1 MKGIFS
7 CCLSLFFLC
16 VHAQQTSVSLKQA
29 VLLVQQNQY
38 RLQAFKEQATAASQN
53 IALSKNTLLPE
64 LTAGYQAGYATY
76 NNITGMSYPGLMM
89 PITGPPSANNTI
101 DFVPGT
107 ALAALVKWNPL
118 SFGQRSAAI
127 EKATAQFQLANA
139 AYSQELFRQQYAV
152 LYTYM
157 NAVYLHQLLT
167 GLRANTN
174 RVETMLEQS
183 LELARQGLKPGIDT
197 VQFQALLAQA
207 NVSYLTAQKEYDA
220 QIIELTRLTGL
231 PQLPGA
237 VVLSD
242 TAMAAGYP
250 ALPDTAKGGANNPVL
265 QYYQS
270 RRQLGMASLKEVQ
283 TAWRPRLD
291 LWGNAYARG
300 SGVEANGLVNKT
312 DGWNLSRTNYGLGF
326 QLSFPILQFSAV
338 NIQKRQYQ
346 SLLKSDEAML
356 SQTELDLQKQL
367 QTATVGYEQNR
378 QIAGQT
384 AVLAKAASLAWE
396 GLLLSYQ
403 SGLID
408 YTRLVQA
415 QYDLL
420 NAGVSM
426 ANAYLQVWKSVLDIA
441 VAKGDL
447 TIVLQQLK

>member
-7 CCLSLFFLC
+7 CCLLVLFLWGRG
-16 VHAQQTSVSLKQA
+16 QQTTVSLKQA

-38 RLQAFKEQATAASQN
+38 RLQAFKEQATAASQG

-64 LTAGYQAGYATY
+64 VTAGYQAGYTTF
-76 NNITGMSYPGLMM
+76 NNIMGMSYPGLIM
-89 PITGPPSANNTI
+89 PITGPPSANNAI

-139 AYSQELFRQQYAV
+139 AYSQELFRQQYAAM
-152 LYTYM
+152 YTYM
-157 NAVYLHQLLT
+157 DAVYLHQLLN
-167 GLRANTN
+167 GLRANIS
-174 RVETMLEQS
+174 RAQMMLEQS

-207 NVSYLTAQKEYDA
+207 NVSYLTAQRGYDA
-220 QIIELTRLTGL
+220 QLIELARLTGL
-231 PQLPGA
+231 VQLPA
-237 VVLSD
+237 TIVLSD
-242 TAMAAGYP
+242 SAMATGYP
-250 ALPDTAKGGANNPVL
+250 AFPDTAKGGDNNPVL

-270 RRQLGMASLKEVQ
+270 RRQLGRAALKEVQ
-283 TAWRPRLD
+283 AAWRPRLD
-291 LWGNAYARG
+291 FWGNAFARG
-300 SGVEANGLVNKT
+300 SGVEANGLINKP
-312 DGWNLSRTNYGLGF
+312 DGWNLSRTNLGLGF

-338 NIQKRQYQ
+338 NIQEKQYQ

-356 SQTELDLQKQL
+356 AQTELDLQKQL
-367 QTATVGYEQNR
+367 QTAAAGYEQNR
-378 QIAGQT
+378 QIAEQT
-384 AVLAKAASLAWE
+384 AVLEKAASLAWE

-403 SGLID
+403 GGLID

-420 NAGVSM
+420 NAEVSR
-426 ANAYLQVWKSVLDIA
+426 ANACLQVWKSALDIA